1 MIFLQ
6 NRLVAFLSLA
16 AVALGTAASELGAG
30 ERDPDSSHE
39 RMIRELNRVARES
52 SRDNPFLGVGPLLR
66 ARETV
71 EQLPAGT
78 DPLKRAHFI
87 GVLGWEYLRYGD
99 VEKAIETLE
108 TATSILDESGFTG
121 VTEVHRSLIL
131 AHFRMAETENCCARN
146 TPESCIFP
154 LEGQGIHRQR
164 KGGERTLELIREVLP
179 RIQPDT
185 WFDLELRWLA
195 NLAQMTLGH
204 PLGEL
209 PKDWSLPEESILP
222 DNSAP
227 FPRFR
232 NVSATSGVNT
242 YGLAGGAVAEDF
254 DNDGDFDLV
263 VSEWDPEKGMRY
275 FENRGDL
282 GFEDRTAGSE
292 LDRLLGGLNIKQA
305 DYDND
310 GDLDLFVFRGGWM
323 RRFGRHPNSLLR
335 NDGPIGGGGVRFTDV
350 TFEVGLGQVHYP
362 TQTGDWADFD
372 LDGDLDLFVGN
383 ESGPGFEFPCQ
394 LFRND
399 GVGTERYFVDV
410 ARGAGVETF
419 RYVKGVSWGDYD
431 GDRFPDLYVSC
442 LGNPNALYRNLG
454 DGRFED
460 VTESTGTAEPVRSFP
475 TWFWDF
481 DNDGKLD
488 LFVSDYRG
496 TADQVFRHARGMPRK
511 SPSLS
516 RLYRNIGGGQF
527 HRAEKETGLD
537 MPMLPMGSNF
547 GDLTNDGFPD
557 LYLGTGDPDF
567 STIVP
572 NLLISNENGRFH
584 DRTVAS
590 RLGHLQKG
598 HAVSFA
604 DFDRDG
610 DLDIFEQMGG
620 AYRVDPFYD
629 ALFENP
635 GTNAPWISIALRG
648 KTSNRFGVGC
658 RVRVVGTAPDGK
670 QLSFYQWM
678 NSGGSFGANPLE
690 LHFGLGGAIGVEQ
703 IEVFWPATNRVQVV
717 DQVEMNRRIV
727 IEEE

>member
-1 MIFLQ
+1 M
-6 NRLVAFLSLA
+6 
-16 AVALGTAASELGAG
+16 ALPLCIASPEITAGD
-30 ERDPDSSHE
+30 RDPDSSHE

-52 SRDNPFLGVGPLLR
+52 SRNNPFLGIGPLLE
-66 ARETV
+66 ARKTV
-71 EQLPAGT
+71 EQLPANT
-78 DPLKRAHFI
+78 DPLRRAHFLS
-87 GVLGWEYLRYGD
+87 VLGWEYLRHGD
-99 VEKAIETLE
+99 VDRAIETLE
-108 TATSILDESGFTG
+108 RAISIVEETGFTG
-121 VTEVHRSLIL
+121 VTEAHRSLIL
-131 AHFRMAETENCCARN
+131 AYFRLAENENCCARN

-154 LEGQGIHRQR
+154 LEGRGVHQQR
-164 KGGERTLELIREVLP
+164 RGGERTLELIREVAPQLP
-179 RIQPDT
+179 PDT
-185 WFDLELRWLA
+185 WLALELRWLA
-195 NLAQMTLGH
+195 NLAQMTLGQ

-209 PKDWSLPEESILP
+209 PEEWSLPEEAILP
-222 DNSAP
+222 DDSNP

-232 NVSATSGVNT
+232 NVSAASGVNT
-242 YGLAGGAVAEDF
+242 YGLAGGAVTDDF

-275 FENRGDL
+275 FENRGNMT
-282 GFEDRTAGSE
+282 FENRTAGSD
-292 LDRLLGGLNIKQA
+292 LGRLLGGLNIKQA
-305 DYDND
+305 DFDND

-323 RRFGRHPNSLLR
+323 RQYGRHPNSLLR
-335 NDGPIGGGGVRFTDV
+335 NDGRIDGGGVRFTDV
-350 TFEVGLGQVHYP
+350 TFDVGLAQVHYP

-372 LDGDLDLFVGN
+372 LDGDLDLFIGN
-383 ESGPGFEFPCQ
+383 ESGPGFEFPSQ

-410 ARGAGVETF
+410 SREAGVETF
-419 RYVKGVSWGDYD
+419 RYVKGVTWGDYD
-431 GDRFPDLYVSC
+431 GDRYPDLYLSC
-442 LGNPNALYRNLG
+442 LGNPNVLYRNLG
-454 DGRFED
+454 DGRFAD

-481 DNDGKLD
+481 DNDGNLD

-496 TADQVFRHARGMPRK
+496 TADQVFRHARGMTREN
-511 SPSLS
+511 PSLS
-516 RLYRNIGGGQF
+516 RLYRNIGGGKF
-527 HRAEKETGLD
+527 SRVEKETGLD

-572 NLLISNENGRFH
+572 NLLISNENGTFH

-635 GTNAPWISIALRG
+635 GTKAPWISIALRG
-648 KTSNRFGVGC
+648 KSSNRFGVGC
-658 RVRVVGTAPDGK
+658 RVRVIATTPDGEK
-670 QLSFYQWM
+670 RSTYQWM

-690 LHFGLGGAIGVEQ
+690 LHFGLGDATGVESV
-703 IEVFWPATNRVQVV
+703 EVYWPMTNRVQVIEPV
-717 DQVEMNRRIV
+717 AMNQRMVIVE
-727 IEEE
+727 E